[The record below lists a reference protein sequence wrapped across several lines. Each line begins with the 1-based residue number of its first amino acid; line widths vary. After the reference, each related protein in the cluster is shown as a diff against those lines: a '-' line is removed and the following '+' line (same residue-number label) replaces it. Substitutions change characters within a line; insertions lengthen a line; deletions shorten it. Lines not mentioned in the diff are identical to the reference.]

1 MKRFLLGLA
10 AGVVLSLVLALL
22 AGVLVV
28 GLPGGAPEEAPPV
41 VADSAGPVE
50 AEAALAAHSAEF
62 ARRELE
68 VVPGVHVA
76 IGYGLANVIV
86 IEAPDGLIV
95 VDTLESIRA
104 ANGLLPWLR
113 GLRRRSGKDVAH
125 IIYSHNHADH
135 VFGAGV
141 IAGDQP
147 EPPQVWAQAGTAE
160 RVHAVVSVL
169 RPVIYRRS
177 MRQFGVFLDDDAL
190 VNAGIGPRLKS
201 DHRGGVFYLE
211 PDHVFARPDERLT
224 MAGERLR
231 VLHAPG
237 ETNDQLAIYLPD
249 RGVLLPADNY
259 YHAFPNLY
267 AIRGTPYR
275 DPRLWASSID
285 AMLALAP
292 QVMIPQHGGP
302 VAGAGVIRERLTN
315 YRDAIQFV
323 HDQTIRLINRGLTPL
338 EIAETIKLPPHL
350 AGQPYLQEF
359 YGRVDWAARAV
370 FAGQLGWFSGDPVEL
385 NPVFP
390 GREATLMA
398 ELAGG
403 PEALAAAARA
413 ALDRDEANWA
423 LALAGHLQRLGAPGA
438 SALRAEAL
446 IRLGAAERSATG
458 RNYFLTAAAEARGF
472 GMPKSTA
479 AEAPVEMFAAFPI
492 RNYLTAMQVA
502 LKAEQ
507 VLGLEMAIGFA
518 FADTDERYSL
528 RIRRGVAVLET
539 GLAPDRTATLRTD
552 TMTLKQ
558 ILAGRLQP
566 ARAVLSGA
574 LAVNGEI
581 GDFIRFLGH
590 FERDGES

>member
-1 MKRFLLGLA
+1 MRRFLLGLA
-10 AGVVLSLVLALL
+10 SGVVLCLA
-22 AGVLVV
+22 A
-28 GLPGGAPEEAPPV
+28 AA
-41 VADSAGPVE
+41 VA

-62 ARRELE
+62 DRRELE
-68 VVPGVHVA
+68 VVAGVHVA
-76 IGYGLANVIV
+76 IGYGLANVVV
-86 IEAPDGLIV
+86 IEAPDGLIM

-104 ANGLLPWLR
+104 AEGLLPWLR
-113 GLRRRSGKDVAH
+113 ALRRRTGKDVAH

-141 IAGDQP
+141 FAADQP
-147 EPPQVWAQAGTAE
+147 TPPQIWAQAGTAS

-190 VNAGIGPRLKS
+190 VNAGIGPRLLA
-201 DHRGGVFYLE
+201 DHRGGVHYLE
-211 PDHVFARPDERLT
+211 PDHAFAGADETLT
-224 MAGERLR
+224 IAGETLR

-237 ETNDQLAIYLPD
+237 ETADQLAIYLPG

-275 DPRLWASSID
+275 DPRLWAASID
-285 AMLALAP
+285 AMRALAP
-292 QVMIPQHGGP
+292 AVMIPQHGSP
-302 VAGAGVIRERLTN
+302 VVGADLIRAQLTD

-323 HDQTIRLINRGLTPL
+323 HDQTIRLINHGLTPL
-338 EIAETIKLPPHL
+338 EIAERLSLPPHL

-390 GREATLMA
+390 DREAELMA

-403 PEALAAAARA
+403 PAALEAAARA
-413 ALDRDEANWA
+413 ALARNETNWA
-423 LALAGHLQRLGAPGA
+423 LALAGHLQRLGVD
-438 SALRAEAL
+438 SAAGLRAEAL
-446 IRLGAAERSATG
+446 TRLGAAERSATG

-472 GMPKSTA
+472 AMPKSSA
-479 AEAPVEMFAAFPI
+479 ADTPAEMFAAFPI

-507 VLGLEMAIGFA
+507 VLNLEMAIGFD
-518 FADTDERYSL
+518 FADSGEQYSL
-528 RIRRGVAVLET
+528 RIRRGVAVLEP
-539 GLAPDRTATLRTD
+539 GLAEDRAATLRAD
-552 TMTLKQ
+552 AMTVKL
-558 ILAGRLQP
+558 ILAGRLKP
-566 ARAVLSGA
+566 ARAVLAGD
-574 LAVNGEI
+574 LAVDGEI
-581 GDFIRFLGH
+581 GTFLRFLGY